1 MGRSFTFVHGRQQ
14 LTITPIAVDEGWELW
29 VMEGERRLACAAR
42 VSVDEVVIAGRSGR
56 DIIQITADRVR
67 ARILSTGLVVG
78 GS

>member
-1 MGRSFTFVHGRQQ
+1 
-14 LTITPIAVDEGWELW
+14 
-29 VMEGERRLACAAR
+29 
-42 VSVDEVVIAGRSGR
+42 VVIAGRSGR